1 VLKALGANNS
11 FIQKIFLSEGFF
23 LGFLGGVFG
32 ILLAILICWLQVKY
46 KLVPLQGGSF
56 LIDYYP
62 VKLVPADFLLVL
74 CTILIVT
81 LLAAWFPSRKAALQQ
96 IELKS

>member
-1 VLKALGANNS
+1 MSVRFMLGM
-11 FIQKIFLSEGFF
+11 
-23 LGFLGGVFG
+23 LGGTVG
-32 ILLAILICWLQVKY
+32 IILAIIICWLQVKY

-62 VKLVPADFLLVL
+62 VKLIAKDFLLVL
-74 CTILIVT
+74 FTILIVT
-81 LLAAWFPSRKAALQQ
+81 LLASWFPSRKAALQQ